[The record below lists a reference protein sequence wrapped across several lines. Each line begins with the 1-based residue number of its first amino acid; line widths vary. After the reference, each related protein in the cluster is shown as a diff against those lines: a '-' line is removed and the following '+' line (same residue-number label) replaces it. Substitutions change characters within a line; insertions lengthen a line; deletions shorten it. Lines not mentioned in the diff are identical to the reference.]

1 MQTMVIGMV
10 LPIVNVVKPYVILYL
25 KQKWDTRGTFDPY
38 VTRSSSLAKYKLN
51 YGGEEYYVHYRYSD
65 MLKNTYITMMYGMG
79 IPLLF
84 PIAALTTII
93 TWVGERIMC
102 AYIVKLPPAMGDY
115 MTNSTISTLKFS
127 PILLLINGFWM
138 LSNPQIFDNK
148 WSYIHMDME
157 PMKSLHRIEL
167 NINHSIPLLVLG
179 IGAIFIFVVSNLFP
193 DQLKALGYTMQK

>member
-1 MQTMVIGMV
+1 
-10 LPIVNVVKPYVILYL
+10 
-25 KQKWDTRGTFDPY
+25 
-38 VTRSSSLAKYKLN
+38 
-51 YGGEEYYVHYRYSD
+51 

-84 PIAALTTII
+84 PIAAMTTII

>member
-1 MQTMVIGMV
+1 M
-10 LPIVNVVKPYVILYL
+10 
-25 KQKWDTRGTFDPY
+25 
-38 VTRSSSLAKYKLN
+38 TRSSSLAKYKLN

-65 MLKNTYITMMYGMG
+65 MLKNTYITMMYGIG

-115 MTNSTISTLKFS
+115 MTNSTISSLKFS

-138 LSNPQIFDNK
+138 LSNP
-148 WSYIHMDME
+148 
-157 PMKSLHRIEL
+157 
-167 NINHSIPLLVLG
+167 
-179 IGAIFIFVVSNLFP
+179 
-193 DQLKALGYTMQK
+193 